1 MAFTNSFR
9 MERVYFERLKSMID
23 ILKPYLNTETD
34 EKLKSILENSIDD
47 NGAILLLYRNL
58 GECWAELSDLI
69 KKANE
74 RIDSLDDKSEKYH
87 DEINE
92 RIDEVNN
99 YIMGILREIEARLET
114 VEQDL
119 ATLSRNIILDLERVN
134 DEYTLSY
141 KGDPVDFAQL
151 AEWVSF
157 PDNVIIR
164 GVVNGEETVFHLR
177 EFDTDETSGVFEFF
191 ATGLID
197 NVVHEITVTV
207 LPDDSV
213 NVATDIQTMKEYS
226 AGNGIIIDSN
236 DEISVDTDVIQEKLT
251 AGSGISI
258 NPDTKEITNTAQ
270 GKIYTAGSGIA
281 IDPDTNEISNTSQ
294 GKTYNSGFG
303 INIDS
308 NNNIVNKGGFPRIY
322 NNQITNFISG
332 TKLTDL
338 VPYYEFNIPSNK
350 YIPFVLY
357 QDILNVNVKHDI
369 IKANIEFLYDITT
382 NVVDNDVLVLLNTK
396 ITTSIGGISFGEVN
410 DIIYM
415 DTTGLKVGGQ
425 GSSFNRSFILDT
437 MGISRGYSSS
447 FTANF
452 EVIFSGI
459 IINNSSETNLAIRSK
474 IYNYLKKLFIRIYYG
489 DYAD

>member
-69 KKANE
+69 KKADE
-74 RIDSLDDKSEKYH
+74 KIDSLNDKADKYH
-87 DEINE
+87 DELNE

-151 AEWVSF
+151 AKWVSF
-157 PDNVIIR
+157 PDNVLIR

-177 EFDTDETSGVFEFF
+177 EFDTDETSGVFEFY

-213 NVATDIQTMKEYS
+213 NVATEIQTMKEYS
-226 AGNGIIIDSN
+226 AGNGINIDQN
-236 DEISVDTDVIQEKLT
+236 
-251 AGSGISI
+251 
-258 NPDTKEITNTAQ
+258 
-270 GKIYTAGSGIA
+270 
-281 IDPDTNEISNTSQ
+281 TNEISNTGMIKPYNASQ
-294 GKTYNSGFG
+294 TSIYNTNVDFSENSNTNYEGHKTFFISLMNYINDVLECDGLILQCRNTKGSVVLLPLVQNG
-303 INIDS
+303 IHVFSVYSTCYLRVNNEIYYFVGGDMKAGLTVRETDYVYCQLPSNNINLDMLVEKLRRFADNNTIS
-308 NNNIVNKGGFPRIY
+308 ACELIFDVKMHIQKNGSVLSINNNIPN
-322 NNQITNFISG
+322 
-332 TKLTDL
+332 DL
-338 VPYYEFNIPSNK
+338 VNYT
-350 YIPFVLY
+350 VDLY
-357 QDILNVNVKHDI
+357 Q
-369 IKANIEFLYDITT
+369 
-382 NVVDNDVLVLLNTK
+382 
-396 ITTSIGGISFGEVN
+396 
-410 DIIYM
+410 
-415 DTTGLKVGGQ
+415 
-425 GSSFNRSFILDT
+425 
-437 MGISRGYSSS
+437 RG
-447 FTANF
+447 
-452 EVIFSGI
+452 
-459 IINNSSETNLAIRSK
+459 
-474 IYNYLKKLFIRIYYG
+474 
-489 DYAD
+489 

>member
-69 KKANE
+69 KKADE
-74 RIDSLDDKSEKYH
+74 KIDSLDDKSEKYH
-87 DEINE
+87 DELNE

-99 YIMGILREIEARLET
+99 YIMGILREIEARLEA

-134 DEYTLSY
+134 DDYTLSY

-157 PDNVIIR
+157 PDNVIVR

-213 NVATDIQTMKEYS
+213 TVATVTQTMKEYL
-226 AGNGIIIDSN
+226 AGNGINISSN
-236 DEISVDTDVIQEKLT
+236 DEISVDFDIVQEKLT
-251 AGSGISI
+251 AGIGIS
-258 NPDTKEITNTAQ
+258 
-270 GKIYTAGSGIA
+270 
-281 IDPDTNEISNTSQ
+281 IDPDTNEISAETHIPLTPFKEIYANAVTLTDDISYTPDSPSLTTIGQ
-294 GKTYNSGFG
+294 IKNFNIRGKTNEEVVQYTKTPFMIYYAVNRPTFSGL
-303 INIDS
+303 
-308 NNNIVNKGGFPRIY
+308 P
-322 NNQITNFISG
+322 
-332 TKLTDL
+332 
-338 VPYYEFNIPSNK
+338 
-350 YIPFVLY
+350 
-357 QDILNVNVKHDI
+357 
-369 IKANIEFLYDITT
+369 
-382 NVVDNDVLVLLNTK
+382 
-396 ITTSIGGISFGEVN
+396 
-410 DIIYM
+410 
-415 DTTGLKVGGQ
+415 
-425 GSSFNRSFILDT
+425 
-437 MGISRGYSSS
+437 
-447 FTANF
+447 ANF
-452 EVIFSGI
+452 EADVVFRKILTFRDPETNKIIYQETIEDRGKITPSSSTNTNGTYLPFGFNNNHNIFIPGYKGNQLKLTVNWIFSVYCPATFAV
-459 IINNSSETNLAIRSK
+459 NSNHFTAIRNQLTN
-474 IYNYLKKLFIRIYYG
+474 NYTYQMLSVDI
-489 DYAD
+489 

>member
-69 KKANE
+69 KKADE
-74 RIDSLDDKSEKYH
+74 KIDSLNDKADKYH
-87 DEINE
+87 DELNE

-177 EFDTDETSGVFEFF
+177 EFDPDETSGVFEFF

-213 NVATDIQTMKEYS
+213 NVATVTQTIPEY
-226 AGNGIIIDSN
+226 
-236 DEISVDTDVIQEKLT
+236 T
-251 AGSGISI
+251 AGYGISI
-258 NPDTKEITNTAQ
+258 QGNEITNTA
-270 GKIYTAGSGIA
+270 
-281 IDPDTNEISNTSQ
+281 P
-294 GKTYNSGFG
+294 G
-303 INIDS
+303 INYVAGAGIEIDS
-308 NNNIVNKGGFPRIY
+308 Q
-322 NNQITNFISG
+322 NNQIDVGVGTGLNIDATDNAIKNTGLFPFYDKEEQFFYQANAMQIDSILPTFNHDYTSLSRNYINFNIKQSDYNYVTENVEDMPYGYRIEYNSNIANKILNNNVALFGSATGNAILEVEAIYRKTKRDPDKAFCKQYVVPFSILSDSTFDIFSVNKCLEIALNETLDLSGLYGENLKKEFTNFSIAY
-332 TKLTDL
+332 KI
-338 VPYYEFNIPSNK
+338 NI
-350 YIPFVLY
+350 VGQLY
-357 QDILNVNVKHDI
+357 LPNAH
-369 IKANIEFLYDITT
+369 A
-382 NVVDNDVLVLLNTK
+382 
-396 ITTSIGGISFGEVN
+396 
-410 DIIYM
+410 
-415 DTTGLKVGGQ
+415 
-425 GSSFNRSFILDT
+425 LDT
-437 MGISRGYSSS
+437 QIEIPNIVKA
-447 FTANF
+447 FN
-452 EVIFSGI
+452 E
-459 IINNSSETNLAIRSK
+459 NP
-474 IYNYLKKLFIRIYYG
+474 IYFYRLNR
-489 DYAD
+489 DY

>member
-74 RIDSLDDKSEKYH
+74 RMDSLDDKTEKYH
-87 DEINE
+87 DELND

-99 YIMGILREIEARLET
+99 YIMGILREIEARLEA

-213 NVATDIQTMKEYS
+213 NVATEIQKMKEYS

-258 NPDTKEITNTAQ
+258 
-270 GKIYTAGSGIA
+270 
-281 IDPDTNEISNTSQ
+281 DPDTHEIKNTAPGAVYTSGNSIDITNNEINLKTLGLTRETITSLKCTTQIIVSDDICGYMASRTVNTSNDIKAV
-294 GKTYNSGFG
+294 GYK
-303 INIDS
+303 IDE
-308 NNNIVNKGGFPRIY
+308 PL
-322 NNQITNFISG
+322 ITSI
-332 TKLTDL
+332 
-338 VPYYEFNIPSNK
+338 FNELLDM
-350 YIPFVLY
+350 YT
-357 QDILNVNVKHDI
+357 ILNVDEVYGRFIMCIKSDGNYLHTFNWDFSVVKG
-369 IKANIEFLYDITT
+369 Y
-382 NVVDNDVLVLLNTK
+382 NT
-396 ITTSIGGISFGEVN
+396 
-410 DIIYM
+410 
-415 DTTGLKVGGQ
+415 TTGALEPKINLTTVGANYGFYMPVDKNASYEFEAKVYI
-425 GSSFNRSFILDT
+425 GSGKADTHSLTGENRTALRTAFKDLC
-437 MGISRGYSSS
+437 GKFG
-447 FTANF
+447 FTCYRY
-452 EVIFSGI
+452 V
-459 IINNSSETNLAIRSK
+459 
-474 IYNYLKKLFIRIYYG
+474 
-489 DYAD
+489 